1 VASAIREFV
10 ILRFIRFFTFVAA
23 ASACFAASASP
34 STDPVVVKMA
44 TLVPAGSS
52 WNRSL
57 LEMGQKW
64 QQVSGGKVVLKL
76 YAGGVAGD
84 DADVVRKIRLGTL
97 NAGLLATTGLADIE
111 RSVLALQIPM
121 LYADYD
127 EVDWV
132 LDKMTP
138 GLDAQ
143 FDAKGFVV
151 LAWVDGGWA
160 HFFTKTPARTPEEL
174 KTAKLFTWAGD
185 DKYTELWK
193 RAGFNAIPLPATEI
207 STALQTGLVN
217 ALCTTPQVAAV
228 MQWYNNAKNMTD
240 VNWALL
246 LGAIVIDKAA
256 WQKVP
261 ADVRPAILSVTR
273 ETGRLLSK
281 QTRAEEI
288 ESIKAMQAR
297 GLNVVKP
304 GSAEL
309 ESWHKLLESVFP
321 LVRGK
326 YMPAEA
332 FDAAIKYSGEYRQQK
347 KSASGTGS
355 R

>member
-1 VASAIREFV
+1 VETA
-10 ILRFIRFFTFVAA
+10 ILRYIRFVFQWLATAA
-23 ASACFAASASP
+23 LFATPATFAAE
-34 STDPVVVKMA
+34 PVVVKMA

-52 WNRSL
+52 WNKSL
-57 LEMGQKW
+57 QELAQKW
-64 QQVSGGKVVLKL
+64 QQVSGGRVVLKI

-84 DADVVRKIRLGTL
+84 DADVVRKMRLGTL
-97 NAGLLATTGLADIE
+97 NAGLLATTGLADID

-127 EVDWV
+127 EADWV
-132 LDKMTP
+132 ADKMTP
-138 GLDAQ
+138 NLEAL

-193 RAGFNAIPLPATEI
+193 GAGFNAIPLPATEI

-217 ALCTTPQVAAV
+217 ALCTTPQVAAI
-228 MQWYNNAKNMTD
+228 MQWYNSAKFMTD

-246 LGAIVIDKAA
+246 LGAVVIDKKA
-256 WQKVP
+256 WEKIP
-261 ADVRPAILSVTR
+261 ADTRPALLSATR
-273 ETGRLLSK
+273 ETGNLLRK
-281 QTRAEEI
+281 QARAEEL
-288 ESIKAMQAR
+288 ESVQALKKR
-297 GLNVVKP
+297 GVNVVTP
-304 GSAEL
+304 GPAEL
-309 ESWHKLLESVFP
+309 ESWRKLSESVFP

-332 FDAAIKYSGEYRQQK
+332 FDMAIKFSAQYRQQK
-347 KSASGTGS
+347 KKAPAIGS